1 MEVIEIVDNRTAKVL
16 FTLRSGE
23 DQDYILIDEYG
34 LIVPSVSVYHNHIPV
49 EPVG

>member
-1 MEVIEIVDNRTAKVL
+1 MEVIEIVDNRTTKVL

-34 LIVPSVSVYHNHIPV
+34 LIVPSVNVYHKDLD
-49 EPVG
+49 